1 MRRGGRILASI
12 LRQLTECIRADVTT
26 TLDLD
31 EVARE
36 LCSFYAVKPAFLDY
50 HGYPGAVCTSIN
62 EQVVHGIPDN
72 TVLCT
77 GDILSLDFGVE
88 LEGLFTDSAISVA
101 VGEVSEE
108 KQKLMDITRQSLMI
122 GIEQVKP
129 GHRLGDIGSA
139 IQKHCEQNGFA
150 VVRDLVGHGV
160 GQKLHEDPAV
170 PNYGKSGQGLLLREG
185 MTLAIEPMV
194 NTGTWRVRTL
204 SDRWTIVTEDSLPS
218 AHYEHTVAV
227 TAEGADILTLEE

>member
-1 MRRGGRILASI
+1 M
-12 LRQLTECIRADVTT
+12 
-26 TLDLD
+26 
-31 EVARE
+31 
-36 LCSFYAVKPAFLDY
+36 
-50 HGYPGAVCTSIN
+50 
-62 EQVVHGIPDN
+62 
-72 TVLCT
+72 
-77 GDILSLDFGVE
+77 SLDFGVE

>member
-1 MRRGGRILASI
+1 MLASI
-12 LRQLTECIRADVTT
+12 LRQLTECINPDVTT
-26 TLDLD
+26 TGDLD
-31 EVARE
+31 ELAKQ
-36 LCSFYAVKPAFLDY
+36 LCTFYGVTPAFLNY
-50 HGYPGAVCTSIN
+50 RGYPGAVCTSVN
-62 EQVVHGIPDN
+62 EQVVHGIPGD

-88 LEGLFTDSAISVA
+88 WEGLFTDSAITVGI
-101 VGEVSEE
+101 GEVSE
-108 KQKLMDITRQSLMI
+108 KKKMLMEVTRQSLKL

-129 GHRLGDIGSA
+129 GNRLGDIGSA

-160 GQKLHEDPAV
+160 GLKLHEDPAV
-170 PNYGKSGQGLLLREG
+170 PNYGKSGQGILLREG

-204 SDRWTIVTEDSLPS
+204 SDRWTIVAEDGLPS